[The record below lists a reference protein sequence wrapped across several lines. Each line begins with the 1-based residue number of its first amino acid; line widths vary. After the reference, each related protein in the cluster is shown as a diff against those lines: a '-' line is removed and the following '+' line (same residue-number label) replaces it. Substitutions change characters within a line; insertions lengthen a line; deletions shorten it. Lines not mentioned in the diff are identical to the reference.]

1 MSSFGIPDLDPALE
15 ANLATGMQGVEHLL
29 REHIKGDY
37 PLVEETS
44 RHLVAAGGKR
54 LRPLLTLISSHYGDP
69 TRKEVIPAAVVCELT
84 HLATLY
90 HDDVMDEAPLRRG
103 VESANNR
110 WGNTIAILTGDY
122 LFSKA
127 SDLLADLGPE
137 AVRLQAR
144 TFERLVIGQIM
155 ETQGPQNGEDPL
167 AHYLRVV
174 GDKTGSLIA
183 TRYGNVMGTRGSV
196 IPLFFNQLKN
206 SLDLTVT
213 NLKMSRFLMSVEESV
228 ELVLYAL
235 KNAKSGDIFVQK
247 SPACTI
253 EILIKALS
261 KILNKNP
268 KLKVIGMRHGE
279 KEHETLI
286 SSEEMF
292 KTIDLGKYFRIPQD
306 TRDLNYEEY
315 FEKGNKKNIK
325 IISKDYSSCN
335 TKQLSILE
343 TIKLINKSKVLVN
356 FID

>member
-15 ANLATGMQGVEHLL
+15 ADLATGMQGVEHLL

-54 LRPLLTLISSHYGDP
+54 LRPLLTLISSHFGDP

-183 TRYGNVMGTRGSV
+183 TSARFGALLSGANRETVETLTKFGEQIGIAFQLADDVIDIASESSQSGKTPGTDLREGVPTLVTLNVMASDKAEDAELKRLLSAPIHDEVVVQQALRALRTHDGLQQARQQLGNVAKDARTALG
-196 IPLFFNQLKN
+196 PLPLN
-206 SLDLTVT
+206 SAT
-213 NLKMSRFLMSVEESV
+213 S
-228 ELVLYAL
+228 AL
-235 KNAKSGDIFVQK
+235 FSLCDAVVDRS
-247 SPACTI
+247 A
-253 EILIKALS
+253 
-261 KILNKNP
+261 
-268 KLKVIGMRHGE
+268 
-279 KEHETLI
+279 
-286 SSEEMF
+286 
-292 KTIDLGKYFRIPQD
+292 
-306 TRDLNYEEY
+306 
-315 FEKGNKKNIK
+315 
-325 IISKDYSSCN
+325 
-335 TKQLSILE
+335 
-343 TIKLINKSKVLVN
+343 
-356 FID
+356 

>member
-1 MSSFGIPDLDPALE
+1 MASFGIPDLDPSLE
-15 ANLATGMQGVEHLL
+15 ADLSLGMQGVEELL
-29 REHIKGDY
+29 REHIKGEY

-54 LRPLLTLISSHYGDP
+54 LRPLLTLIASHFGDS
-69 TRKEVIPAAVVCELT
+69 TRKEIIPAAVVCELT

-167 AHYLRVV
+167 AHYMRVV

-183 TRYGNVMGTRGSV
+183 TSA
-196 IPLFFNQLKN
+196 
-206 SLDLTVT
+206 
-213 NLKMSRFLMSVEESV
+213 RFGAML
-228 ELVLYAL
+228 
-235 KNAKSGDIFVQK
+235 SGA
-247 SPACTI
+247 PR
-253 EILIKALS
+253 EIT
-261 KILNKNP
+261 
-268 KLKVIGMRHGE
+268 
-279 KEHETLI
+279 ETLTKFGEQI
-286 SSEEMF
+286 GIAFQLADDVIDIASESNESG
-292 KTIDLGKYFRIPQD
+292 KTPGTDLREGVLTLVTLNVIASGKGEDAELQRLLSAPIHDEETVQQVLRALRNHD
-306 TRDLNYEEY
+306 GLNQARE
-315 FEKGNKKNIK
+315 
-325 IISKDYSSCN
+325 
-335 TKQLSILE
+335 QLSQVAKEARVTLGP
-343 TIKLINKSKVLVN
+343 LPVN
-356 FID
+356 PATGALFSLCDAVIDRSA

>member
-1 MSSFGIPDLDPALE
+1 MSSFGIPDLDPAL
-15 ANLATGMQGVEHLL
+15 AADLSIGMQGVEDLL

-183 TRYGNVMGTRGSV
+183 TSARFGAMLSGAPRETVETLTTFGEQIGIAFQLADDVIDIASESNQSGKTPGTDLREGVPTLVTLNVMASTKPEDADLIRLLSAPIHDEVEVQQVLRALRSHTGLDQARDQLNQIAKDARAALG
-196 IPLFFNQLKN
+196 PLPLN
-206 SLDLTVT
+206 SAT
-213 NLKMSRFLMSVEESV
+213 S
-228 ELVLYAL
+228 AL
-235 KNAKSGDIFVQK
+235 FSLCQAVVDRS
-247 SPACTI
+247 A
-253 EILIKALS
+253 
-261 KILNKNP
+261 
-268 KLKVIGMRHGE
+268 
-279 KEHETLI
+279 
-286 SSEEMF
+286 
-292 KTIDLGKYFRIPQD
+292 
-306 TRDLNYEEY
+306 
-315 FEKGNKKNIK
+315 
-325 IISKDYSSCN
+325 
-335 TKQLSILE
+335 
-343 TIKLINKSKVLVN
+343 
-356 FID
+356 

>member
-1 MSSFGIPDLDPALE
+1 MASFGIPDLDPSLE
-15 ANLATGMQGVEHLL
+15 ADLALGMQGVEELL

-54 LRPLLTLISSHYGDP
+54 LRPLLTLISSHFGDS
-69 TRKEVIPAAVVCELT
+69 TRNEIIPAAVVCELT

-167 AHYLRVV
+167 AHYMRVV

-183 TRYGNVMGTRGSV
+183 TSARFGGLLSGAPREITETLTKFGEQIGIAFQLADDVIDIASESNQSGKTPGTDLREGVPTLVTLNVMASGKSEDADLQRLLSAPIHDEDTVQQVLRALRTHDGLSQAREQLGQVAKQARAALGPLPVNPATGALVSLCDAV
-196 IPLFFNQLKN
+196 IDR
-206 SLDLTVT
+206 S
-213 NLKMSRFLMSVEESV
+213 
-228 ELVLYAL
+228 A
-235 KNAKSGDIFVQK
+235 
-247 SPACTI
+247 
-253 EILIKALS
+253 
-261 KILNKNP
+261 
-268 KLKVIGMRHGE
+268 
-279 KEHETLI
+279 
-286 SSEEMF
+286 
-292 KTIDLGKYFRIPQD
+292 
-306 TRDLNYEEY
+306 
-315 FEKGNKKNIK
+315 
-325 IISKDYSSCN
+325 
-335 TKQLSILE
+335 
-343 TIKLINKSKVLVN
+343 
-356 FID
+356 